1 MLSAVH
7 TISLKRVT
15 SDNST
20 YMEWLSDF
28 SSDATLEVTQDSK
41 FKKLEGFASLAKALA
56 SHA

>member
-1 MLSAVH
+1 
-7 TISLKRVT
+7 LKRVT